1 MEGCKSDDVHI
12 TKVSR
17 TRIKRVSHE
26 HWPLSGL
33 SLVTISVCDSHAQD
47 LTVQR
52 RGGDE
57 GEEEPQSSTE
67 ELSCVFSRLAVSKC
81 PN

>member
-1 MEGCKSDDVHI
+1 MEGCKPDGAHI

-17 TRIKRVSHE
+17 IKCVSHE

-33 SLVTISVCDSHAQD
+33 SLVTISVCNSHAQD
-47 LTVQR
+47 LTAQR
-52 RGGDE
+52 RGGEE
-57 GEEEPQSSTE
+57 GEEEPQSFTE
-67 ELSCVFSRLAVSKC
+67 ELSCVFSRLAVSHC